1 MGDRSLDCLC
11 GSLPLC
17 GMLCRRRA
25 GMWLFGALHRTCVDF
40 IMMNLFS
47 RLTDSQNR
55 VIVPEPECS
64 PAWLER
70 ETMGVLVLEIHGVL
84 VAEG

>member
-1 MGDRSLDCLC
+1 
-11 GSLPLC
+11 
-17 GMLCRRRA
+17 
-25 GMWLFGALHRTCVDF
+25 MWLFGALHRTCVDF

-70 ETMGVLVLEIHGVL
+70 ETMGVLVLERSLSTFCGTATL
-84 VAEG
+84 SLRGWNARLELRSLF